1 MVAPEQSSL
10 AVGAVNVGVAVHS
23 IVASTPAFP
32 ITGAC
37 VSVCVMTCVL
47 VVLSLLHASTASQVL
62 VIVLIH
68 PFTTVTSLSWFT
80 VAPEQSSLAVGAV
93 NVGVAVHSDRKSVV

>member
-1 MVAPEQSSL
+1 MVFPQQLSL

-37 VSVCVMTCVL
+37 VSVCVIFFYFFAVHRDLPSSPTR
-47 VVLSLLHASTASQVL
+47 LSSDL
-62 VIVLIH
+62 LIH

-93 NVGVAVHSDRKSVV
+93 NVGVAVHS